1 MATYKNITAAAVTFP
16 TLKDADGNVLVVEA
30 GATFD
35 GPDGLTNA
43 EVELTSKATAK
54 STPATLDL
62 TDTTDTTKE

>member
-30 GATFD
+30 GATFE
-35 GPDGLTNA
+35 GPDGLTNS
-43 EVELTSKATAK
+43 EIQLSTKAAK
-54 STPATLDL
+54 TTQADPES